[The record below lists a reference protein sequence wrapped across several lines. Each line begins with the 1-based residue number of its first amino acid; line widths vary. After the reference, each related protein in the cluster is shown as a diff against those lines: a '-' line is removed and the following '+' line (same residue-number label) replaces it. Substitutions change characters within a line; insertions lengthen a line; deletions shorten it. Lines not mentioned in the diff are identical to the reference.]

1 SGPPPPTTAGAG
13 GRVHVLRPDPGAPA
27 RSDCS
32 SGCNSLAAG
41 QAGVYNRA
49 RLHRVRRRRR
59 RKLHSFANMS
69 LMGLARDPGRAH
81 VLPGP
86 GEPAFS
92 SATVEPPRSSRRM
105 PAAWNEILAMVA
117 HDLRNPLNAI
127 SLAATLTLESTSA
140 RDEETARRMETIL
153 RASGRMNRLIGDLL
167 DAVVLEAGVLTLE
180 LRSGSA

>member
-1 SGPPPPTTAGAG
+1 
-13 GRVHVLRPDPGAPA
+13 
-27 RSDCS
+27 
-32 SGCNSLAAG
+32 
-41 QAGVYNRA
+41 
-49 RLHRVRRRRR
+49 R

-180 LRSGSA
+180 LRSGSAAAILDEAAGDFVERARAGGIELSCVNLGAPPLLA